1 MRSSADF
8 VPFEVCGISSV
19 PSKSCRPLNSHVCV
33 VLAEADFAR
42 DPRCRLQPR
51 RYEGKSMV
59 SGITYK
65 QAKLA
70 DDWDAIVIDSGIG
83 GAYRRRVAG
92 RARR

>member
-1 MRSSADF
+1 
-8 VPFEVCGISSV
+8 
-19 PSKSCRPLNSHVCV
+19 
-33 VLAEADFAR
+33 
-42 DPRCRLQPR
+42 
-51 RYEGKSMV
+51 MV

>member
-1 MRSSADF
+1 
-8 VPFEVCGISSV
+8 
-19 PSKSCRPLNSHVCV
+19 
-33 VLAEADFAR
+33 
-42 DPRCRLQPR
+42 
-51 RYEGKSMV
+51 MV

-70 DDWDAIVIDSGIG
+70 DDWDAIVIGSGIG